1 MMNNEILFANCKA
14 SKEQKN
20 QFPTDKGH
28 IKVPQNSF
36 DATNMLVTRN
46 YLLVRNIYLF
56 YLKKTTFLCATQ
68 TD

>member
-28 IKVPQNSF
+28 IKVPQNNF
-36 DATNMLVTRN
+36 DTTKMLVTRN
-46 YLLVRNIYLF
+46 Y
-56 YLKKTTFLCATQ
+56 
-68 TD
+68 